1 MSVHRFYLPD
11 LSAAVDEVRFPD
23 DEAWHLF
30 RVLRLP
36 AGAHVR
42 VFDGQEHEREATV
55 ARAETRYVTVRLRT
69 PVPTRAE
76 SHVPVTLAVA
86 MLNGRK
92 LDAVVRDATMLGV
105 SVVAPLR
112 TAHRRGGGTPH
123 DDFRLVDRWRHIAVS
138 STKQCGRAVV
148 PAIDAPVAFSRFVE
162 AIDATERPA
171 SHSSRSAREPC
182 AQTRSP
188 LWRCRSCGSSGV
200 SSK

>member
-11 LSAAVDEVRFPD
+11 LSAAVDEVRLPD
-23 DEAWHLF
+23 DEARHLF

-42 VFDGQEHEREATV
+42 VFDGQGHEREATV
-55 ARAETRYVTVRLRT
+55 AHAETRYVTVRLGT

-92 LDAVVRDATMLGV
+92 RDATMLGV
-105 SVVAPLR
+105 SVVAPLG

-123 DDFRLVDRWRHIAVS
+123 DDSRLVDRCCHIAVS
-138 STKQCGRAVV
+138 SAKQCGRAVV

-162 AIDATERPA
+162 ASAAGDRRHRAAAVRLGCG
-171 SHSSRSAREPC
+171 RS
-182 AQTRSP
+182 
-188 LWRCRSCGSSGV
+188 
-200 SSK
+200 